1 MSFSFGQASLY
12 ISGFD
17 PPSIFPIARSSTRH
31 AGVKSVRN
39 EDAVNVIV
47 SLGKGLLFDPAHQS
61 TQILQPRVLVFS
73 RGNATLHLAV
83 SVGR

>member
-1 MSFSFGQASLY
+1 M
-12 ISGFD
+12 
-17 PPSIFPIARSSTRH
+17 
-31 AGVKSVRN
+31 RN

-47 SLGKGLLFDPAHQS
+47 FLGKGLLFDPAHQS